1 MRDFYIFN
9 PQEFD
14 ALQAAFQQLE
24 QPTSCKY
31 SMAILPPLYIILC
44 NMINLYV
51 YIANLYYNTADIT
64 MSTITTCLTVTIIIV
79 ELITIAFRHH
89 SRFSKMRE
97 FMECILCISMIQL
110 IASTCFIFVLE
121 ANKKYDTYII
131 CMAISSLSTILF
143 MIIPF
148 CTDMFYS

>member
-1 MRDFYIFN
+1 MGDFYVFD

-24 QPTSCKY
+24 QPTQCQY

-44 NMINLYV
+44 NMINLYI
-51 YIANLYYNTADIT
+51 YMANLYYNTPEIT
-64 MSTITTCLTVTIIIV
+64 TSTITTCLIVTIIIV
-79 ELITIAFRHH
+79 ELLTIAFRHH
-89 SRFSKMRE
+89 QRFRKMRE

-110 IASTCFIFVLE
+110 IASTCFVLVLE

-131 CMAISSLSTILF
+131 CMAILSFSTTLF